1 VDKVK
6 HEVRMLKRKHEAL
19 KEREAR
25 LVRDIDQGE
34 LGDAAQYRLPLSLVS
49 ANTAAAAQPSVPRF
63 SAEDVAR
70 MRAVASLKAKLQAAA
85 ICHGVTCVRDEASDE
100 SKYMF
105 DPYIGGKPYGP
116 YVVRITYS
124 NEGPVF
130 KGHSLPHAVPVR
142 ALRAKHLGD
151 QGLGR
156 DQAEQ
161 VEALLEDI
169 YRHLR
174 GFLSRQQQFLEFKD
188 RFASDLKEYSTA
200 SHFTAISFSLKID
213 DDDHD
218 SSESMTIKIS
228 MLYDKDAERPQQ
240 GSLKVSFDPP
250 MGEEEEEEITNQ
262 CEVFYRFTLS
272 EAIAKIFTE

>member
-1 VDKVK
+1 MDEALLEFDENQKNKEDVDKVK

-49 ANTAAAAQPSVPRF
+49 ANAAAAQPSVPRF

-124 NEGPVF
+124 
-130 KGHSLPHAVPVR
+130 K
-142 ALRAKHLGD
+142 
-151 QGLGR
+151 
-156 DQAEQ
+156 
-161 VEALLEDI
+161 
-169 YRHLR
+169 
-174 GFLSRQQQFLEFKD
+174 
-188 RFASDLKEYSTA
+188 
-200 SHFTAISFSLKID
+200 
-213 DDDHD
+213 
-218 SSESMTIKIS
+218 
-228 MLYDKDAERPQQ
+228 
-240 GSLKVSFDPP
+240 
-250 MGEEEEEEITNQ
+250 
-262 CEVFYRFTLS
+262 
-272 EAIAKIFTE
+272 